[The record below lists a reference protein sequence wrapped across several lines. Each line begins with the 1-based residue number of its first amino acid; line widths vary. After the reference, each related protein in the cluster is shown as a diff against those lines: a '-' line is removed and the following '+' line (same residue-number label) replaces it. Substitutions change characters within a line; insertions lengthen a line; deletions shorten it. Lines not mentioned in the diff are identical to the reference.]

1 VETQSPAWLAAPSAS
16 PPRAEKLKDLTVP
29 NKTVALHPAAQ
40 EHYLNV
46 VNNLASATRDL
57 SPVDE
62 IVDAIR
68 ELIESVIVEKTLPGE
83 PIKLKVNGRLAAL
96 IGQPAFTGRFT
107 VGEKDG
113 SGRPCWS

>member
-1 VETQSPAWLAAPSAS
+1 METQSPAWLAAASAS

-96 IGQPAFTGRFT
+96 MTADT
-107 VGEKDG
+107 
-113 SGRPCWS
+113 RPLHFVPLLTLARGVNQ